1 MGKNSFRT
9 LSIFKSEKAKKR
21 TNRRRNPISRY
32 YKKNLF
38 SLSSISRYSPAESN
52 QILFI
57 RAPKNFSMTLNT
69 EGMIRFFMN
78 VDKKIRTGRP
88 VYLDMANITVL
99 HEDAILYLISR
110 LDFYEL
116 TKLNASIQGN
126 LPNFEPCRILLL
138 QSGFLKYVQT
148 NITHEAENDNI
159 FPIHEGSSA
168 EGPIVSD
175 VINFVK
181 RFIDFQDYAE
191 RFYGPIMEC
200 IINTGAHAYSR
211 NASYSKWWM
220 IAIPNNNNQT
230 IHFTV
235 LDNGYGIPNTVR
247 KNYAEII
254 IRHFGKLNYLSTGI
268 DNKLIVSGLVGEFR
282 TRSGL
287 DHRGKG
293 LPSIFDLTTI
303 PYIDNLRII
312 SSHGYVLTGS
322 NLTILDSV
330 NLRNKFHGTLIS
342 WDFIKIEDKKDG

>member
-1 MGKNSFRT
+1 MGKNSSQIQSFFRT
-9 LSIFKSEKAKKR
+9 EKAKKI

-38 SLSSISRYSPAESN
+38 SLSSISRYYPVESN
-52 QILFI
+52 RPQFI
-57 RAPKNFSMTLNT
+57 RAPKEFSLTLNT
-69 EGMIRFFMN
+69 EGMIRFFMT

-110 LDFYEL
+110 LDYYEL
-116 TKLNASIQGN
+116 ININASIQGN
-126 LPNFEPCRILLL
+126 LPNYEPCRILLL

-148 NITHEAENDNI
+148 NITQNAENDNI

-168 EGPIVSD
+168 DGPIVSE

-181 RFIDFQDYAE
+181 RFINFKDYAE

-200 IINTGAHAYSR
+200 IINTGAHAYSK

-220 IAIPNNNNQT
+220 IAIPNNNNKT

-254 IRHFGKLNYLSTGI
+254 MRQFGKLNYLSTGI
-268 DNKLIVSGLVGEFR
+268 DNKLIVSGLIGEFR

-293 LPSIFDLTTI
+293 LPSIFELTTI
-303 PYIDNLRII
+303 PYIDNLRVI

-322 NLTILDSV
+322 NLTILESV

-342 WDFIKIEDKKDG
+342 WDFIKIEDISDG